1 MSSTTIRRRP
11 ARSIPAIICAALLLG
26 AASSAVWAG
35 IAALAGDT
43 RLLGAATAAS
53 AAPWSDQAVLVAAM
67 LTAVAG
73 LLLILMALVPGRYDA
88 YLINHGGAARAALR
102 NRGLET
108 FLTDVAQT
116 IDGVDSART
125 AVSTRRA
132 EIRVATYLLERGEL
146 KATVTRTLQQRIES
160 LDLAHPP
167 RVSVNVSTYRT

>member
-26 AASSAVWAG
+26 AASAAVWAG
-35 IAALAGDT
+35 IAAFTGDT
-43 RLLGAATAAS
+43 RLLGAATAAT
-53 AAPWSDQAVLVAAM
+53 AVPWSDQAVLVTAI

-73 LLLILMALVPGRYDA
+73 LVLILIALVPGRYDA
-88 YLINHGGAARAALR
+88 HLIHHGGAARAALR

-108 FLTDVAQT
+108 FLTDVANT

-125 AVSTRRA
+125 AVSNRRA
-132 EIRVATYLLERGEL
+132 EVRVATYLLERGEL
-146 KATVTRTLQQRIES
+146 RATVTRTLQQRIES

-167 RVSVNVSTYRT
+167 RVSVSASTYRN